1 MDGYGNPLGRKNKKS
16 FFTPLRDERSFDILF
31 AVGTTR
37 PHKDKDKERTKTMKN
52 KVMDAI
58 ENAVS
63 MMLEGILLTLP
74 LWVVAVGGSAVVGIA
89 YLCK

>member
-1 MDGYGNPLGRKNKKS
+1 
-16 FFTPLRDERSFDILF
+16 
-31 AVGTTR
+31 
-37 PHKDKDKERTKTMKN
+37 MKN

-58 ENAVS
+58 ENVVS

-74 LWVVAVGGSAVVGIA
+74 LWVVAVCGSAVVGIA

>member
-1 MDGYGNPLGRKNKKS
+1 MKS
-16 FFTPLRDERSFDILF
+16 
-31 AVGTTR
+31 
-37 PHKDKDKERTKTMKN
+37 
-52 KVMDAI
+52 KVMDAV
-58 ENAVS
+58 ENAVG